1 MMNVKG
7 FRPSTIH
14 CLLSTLLVLLISLAV
29 CCGCPWAAEPQVE
42 TILPEQGFFEGWA
55 RSGTIKSYGADNL
68 YTYINGE
75 AEMYMPF
82 GFQGLG
88 TALYVKTGNP
98 DTALVVDI
106 YKMGSPLDAFGIY
119 SYYRDPEAED
129 ARIGSEGFVDES
141 QLMFY
146 KDRYFVRLS
155 ASGSS
160 NPEPAVFIGCAKA
173 IAGRIPGETSRP
185 KELEI
190 LKVPGITPRTEKYAA
205 LSVMGYAFFKRGLTA
220 EAVLNGRPAKVFVV
234 IDESEQA
241 SDNSLESYIKY
252 LKEKGVKPETGNS
265 KEGPTLV
272 SQDPLY
278 KGVIVRQ
285 AGRYLLGV
293 AGLADP
299 RDAAP
304 LIARIQFQ
312 SRTAK
317 P

>member
-1 MMNVKG
+1 MMNAKG
-7 FRPSTIH
+7 FRLSAAH
-14 CLLSTLLVLLISLAV
+14 CSLLTLLVFLVSLTAFS
-29 CCGCPWAAEPQVE
+29 GCLWAAETQIE
-42 TILPEQGFFEGWA
+42 SILPERGFFAGWA
-55 RSGTIKSYGADNL
+55 RSGTIKLYTVDNL
-68 YTYINGE
+68 YIYINGE

-82 GFQGLG
+82 GFRGLG

-98 DTALVVDI
+98 DTALVADI

-129 ARIGSEGFVDES
+129 AQVGSEGFVDES

-173 IAGRIPGETSRP
+173 IAGRIPGEILRP

-205 LSVMGYAFFKRGLTA
+205 LSVMGYAFFKKGLTA
-220 EAVLNGRPAKVFVV
+220 EAVFNGRPAKVFVV
-234 IDESEQA
+234 LDDSEEA
-241 SDNSLESYIKY
+241 SGKSLNNYVAY
-252 LKEKGVKPETGNS
+252 LKEKGMKPETRNS
-265 KEGPTLV
+265 KEGLTV
-272 SQDPLY
+272 TSQDPLY

-299 RDAAP
+299 HEAAP
-304 LIARIQFQ
+304 LVERIQ
-312 SRTAK
+312 SLTTK

>member
-1 MMNVKG
+1 MIKEES
-7 FRPSTIH
+7 FTRSAICRPLLAILLAL
-14 CLLSTLLVLLISLAV
+14 LLSISVHCV
-29 CCGCPWAAEPQVE
+29 CLWAADTPIEN
-42 TILPEQGFFEGWA
+42 ILPQEGFSSGWA
-55 RSGTIKSYGADNL
+55 MEGKVKRYATDNL

-82 GFQGLG
+82 GFQILG
-88 TALYVKTGNP
+88 TALYVKAGNP
-98 DTALVVDI
+98 DAALAADV

-129 ARIGSEGFVDES
+129 AQVGGEGFVDES

-146 KDRYFVRLS
+146 KDQYFVRLS

-160 NPEPAVFIGCAKA
+160 NPERAVFVGCAKA
-173 IAGRIPGETSRP
+173 IAGRIPGGTSRP

-190 LKVPGITPRTEKYAA
+190 LKVPGIASGTEKYTA

-220 EAVLNGRPAKVFVV
+220 EAVLDRQALKVFVI

-241 SDNSLESYIKY
+241 SGKSLDNYTRY
-252 LKEKGVKPETGNS
+252 LREKGMTPETRNG
-265 KEGPTLV
+265 KEGLTLI
-272 SQDPLY
+272 SQEPLY
-278 KGVIVRQ
+278 KQVIVRQ

-293 AGLADP
+293 AGIVDP
-299 RDAAP
+299 REAAP
-304 LIARIQFQ
+304 FIEHIQ
-312 SRTAK
+312 SRTTK